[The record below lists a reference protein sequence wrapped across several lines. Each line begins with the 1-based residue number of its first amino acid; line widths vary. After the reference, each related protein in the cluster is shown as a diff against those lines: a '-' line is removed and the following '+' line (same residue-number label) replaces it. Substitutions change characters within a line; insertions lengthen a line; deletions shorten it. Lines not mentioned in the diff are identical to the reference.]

1 VSLFAILMN
10 SCGSENQS
18 GQDYE
23 VPKTEN
29 HEYEVLE
36 EEFTESSAESPIQ
49 NYDADDGSLIANYD
63 VTTTNNSNGY
73 SQQKSKS
80 YNNSADLKTDDLKTN
95 NVFNAKIIRNGE
107 LKFKVENVKSAS
119 AKIANL
125 VDANGGYISSEDLI
139 SDKTYYQTI
148 ERTEKSETIEYQIS
162 TSNIIYIRVPSK
174 NFQPLLT
181 SMKGLWVSEDYVKI
195 NAQDVTEEYF
205 DLETRLKTKKE
216 VEARYIDIL
225 KSKAKTLN
233 EILMAEDKIRVI
245 REEIEAVEGRLNYL
259 KNKVSLSTIQVEIY
273 QDEYYTQETTRFKQ
287 YEKTGWS
294 FGEKAANA
302 IGSGWNGV
310 LLFLVGLLYFWP
322 LWIFGGGLFWLIR
335 KILRKRKHNKVEIKS

>member
-1 VSLFAILMN
+1 MSLFAILMN
-10 SCGSENQS
+10 SCGSENESS
-18 GQDYE
+18 GHTYD

-29 HEYEVLE
+29 YDYDVLE
-36 EEFTESSAESPIQ
+36 EEFTETSVESP
-49 NYDADDGSLIANYD
+49 NKSYDVDDGSLIANYNAVSSD
-63 VTTTNNSNGY
+63 KNIGYTDQTT
-73 SQQKSKS
+73 K
-80 YNNSADLKTDDLKTN
+80 SADLKTDELKTN

-107 LKFKVENVKSAS
+107 LKFKVDNVKSAS

-148 ERTEKSETIEYQIS
+148 ERTEESETIEYEVS

-174 NFQPLLT
+174 NFQTLLS
-181 SMKGLWVSEDYVKI
+181 SMKGLSVSEDYVKI

-216 VEARYIDIL
+216 VEARYIQIL

-233 EILMAEDKIRVI
+233 EVLIAEDKIRVI

-273 QDEYYTQETTRFKQ
+273 QDKFYAQETTRFKQ

-294 FGEKAANA
+294 FGEKAGNA
-302 IGSGWNGV
+302 IGSGWDAV
-310 LLFLVGLLYFWP
+310 LMFLIGLLYFWP
-322 LWIFGGGLFWLIR
+322 LWIFGGGLFWMIR
-335 KILRKRKHNKVEIKS
+335 KIIKKRKRNKIRNKE